1 MRHQMK
7 DVILKVLFSMFA
19 ISLILAAIA
28 FNLENI
34 KLTLISFGVSVAFA
48 ALMVIFDRI
57 LPNKDKSPR
66 LDAPTETAGK

>member
-1 MRHQMK
+1 M
-7 DVILKVLFSMFA
+7 ILKALFSMFA

-28 FNLENI
+28 FNLEII

-57 LPNKDKSPR
+57 LPNKDKAPR
-66 LDAPTETAGK
+66 MQAPTETAGK

>member
-1 MRHQMK
+1 MK
-7 DVILKVLFSMFA
+7 DMILKFLFSSFA

-57 LPNKDKSPR
+57 LPNKDKTPR
-66 LDAPTETAGK
+66 MNAPTETAGK

>member
-1 MRHQMK
+1 MK
-7 DVILKVLFSMFA
+7 DMILKALFSMFA

-28 FNLENI
+28 FNLEII

-57 LPNKDKSPR
+57 LPNKDKAPR
-66 LDAPTETAGK
+66 MQAPTETAGK

>member
-1 MRHQMK
+1 MK
-7 DVILKVLFSMFA
+7 DMILKTLFSMFA

-28 FNLENI
+28 FNLEII

-57 LPNKDKSPR
+57 LPNKDKAPR
-66 LDAPTETAGK
+66 MQAPTETAGK